1 MRLSDRSHSS
11 PLKLFNFLCAAGTV
25 LHYKE
30 ENQST
35 VTQAGT
41 KFKFFQGESEGQ
53 ELRKSE
59 AELFLQLEK
68 ETFGALGK
76 DEEVCIPQRL
86 LLLAKK
92 DSADK

>member
-1 MRLSDRSHSS
+1 
-11 PLKLFNFLCAAGTV
+11 LFNFLCAAGTV

-30 ENQST
+30 ENRST

-41 KFKFFQGESEGQ
+41 KFKFFEGESEGQ

-59 AELFLQLEK
+59 AELFLQVEK
-68 ETFGALGK
+68 ETFGALGT
-76 DEEVCIPQRL
+76 DEEVCMPQRL

-92 DSADK
+92 DSTDN